1 MGKYFGTDG
10 IRGVAGRFPLD
21 QQTIE
26 RIGYLLV
33 KELTAKFNDRP
44 SIIIGRDT
52 RESGE
57 WIEDAIM
64 RGIYAGHGR
73 GRSAGI
79 ITTPGVAYLTRALDL
94 SAGVVISASHNP
106 YLDNGIKIFAPSG
119 RKLDDATEEAIERGL
134 NADSS
139 SFPPATG
146 VKTAPDSGLTEQY
159 ISFLCDEIGAG
170 LKLNRLRLAIDCA
183 HGASFEIAPKVFTHL
198 GANTTVINA
207 EPNGRNINLDCGS
220 LHPENLQQIV
230 RETGADLGLAFD
242 GDADRL
248 LLVDERG
255 EMVDGDQMLFIIAT
269 DLASRGKL
277 AENRVVAT
285 IMSNLGLELALA
297 ERKIALKRTAV
308 GDKYVLD
315 ELLKGGGSIGGEQS
329 GHIIFPEISL
339 AGDGIITALEILR
352 VLIEADQTLSELVR
366 GFKRYPQV
374 TINIRV
380 SRKPPLETIPVI
392 KQAITELE
400 NEMNGKGRLIV
411 RYSGTENL
419 ARVMIEGKDETTIR
433 TQAEALARLISE
445 EIG

>member
-1 MGKYFGTDG
+1 MGEYFGTDG

-33 KELTAKFNDRP
+33 KELTGKFNDRP

-79 ITTPGVAYLTRALDL
+79 ITTPGVAYLTRALDA

-119 RKLDDATEEAIERGL
+119 RKLDDATEEAIEGGL

-146 VKTAPDSGLTEQY
+146 AKTATESNLTEQY

-170 LKLNRLRLAIDCA
+170 LKLNRLKLAIDCA
-183 HGASFEIAPKVFTHL
+183 NGASFEIAPKVFTQL
-198 GANTTVINA
+198 GANITVINA
-207 EPNGRNINLDCGS
+207 EPNGRNINLACGS

-269 DLASRGKL
+269 SLASRGKL

-366 GFKRYPQV
+366 GFKRYPQII
-374 TINIRV
+374 INIRV

-400 NEMNGKGRLIV
+400 NEMNGKGRLLV

-433 TQAEALARLISE
+433 TQAEALASLISK